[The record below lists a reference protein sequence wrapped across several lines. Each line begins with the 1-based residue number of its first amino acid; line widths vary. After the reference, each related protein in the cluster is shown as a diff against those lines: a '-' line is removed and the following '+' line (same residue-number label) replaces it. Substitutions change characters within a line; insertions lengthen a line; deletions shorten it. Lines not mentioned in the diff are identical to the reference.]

1 MIRRPP
7 RSTRTDTL
15 FPYTTLVRSVQHGL
29 PNHLYGPAAPLCR
42 KLILAAH
49 EIRGWLIAQ
58 SFPASAECLKD
69 RGHAQC
75 PGPHG
80 FACKSHQHPG
90 TQAPLIV
97 KRSIH
102 VENDQNYIVPIHR
115 VPDRSEEQQSELQT
129 LMRLSYAVI
138 C

>member
-1 MIRRPP
+1 MIRRPT
-7 RSTRTDTL
+7 RSTLTDTL
-15 FPYTTLVRSVQHGL
+15 FPYTTLFRSPHHRSGT
-29 PNHLYGPAAPLCR
+29 GPTAPLCR

-58 SFPASAECLKD
+58 SFPASAACLKD

-90 TQAPLIV
+90 PQAPLIV
-97 KRSIH
+97 KSSIH
-102 VENDQNYIVPIHR
+102 VDNDQIYIIPIHSDTSHSHHCFS
-115 VPDRSEEQQSELQT
+115 PGTT
-129 LMRLSYAVI
+129 LGNAT
-138 C
+138 

>member
-1 MIRRPP
+1 MDWSSYVCSSDP
-7 RSTRTDTL
+7 
-15 FPYTTLVRSVQHGL
+15 

-42 KLILAAH
+42 KLIVAAH

-58 SFPASAECLKD
+58 SFPASAEWLKD

-90 TQAPLIV
+90 TQAPLFV
-97 KRSIH
+97 KRSLH
-102 VENDQNYIVPIHR
+102 VANDPIYIVPIQIGKAYCKKR
-115 VPDRSEEQQSELQT
+115 VCEN
-129 LMRLSYAVI
+129 V
-138 C
+138 

>member
-1 MIRRPP
+1 MIRRTP

-15 FPYTTLVRSVQHGL
+15 FPYTTLFRS
-29 PNHLYGPAAPLCR
+29 
-42 KLILAAH
+42 ILAAH

-102 VENDQNYIVPIHR
+102 VENDQIYIVPKIGR
-115 VPDRSEEQQSELQT
+115 ASCRERMCQ
-129 LMRLSYAVI
+129 YG
-138 C
+138 